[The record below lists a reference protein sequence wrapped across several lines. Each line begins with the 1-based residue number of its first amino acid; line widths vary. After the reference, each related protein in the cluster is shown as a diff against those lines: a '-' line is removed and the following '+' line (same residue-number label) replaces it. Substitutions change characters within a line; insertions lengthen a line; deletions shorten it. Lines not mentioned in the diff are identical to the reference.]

1 MKGMDIGSA
10 IKHRREAL
18 GLRQEDLARGTGLA
32 RNTISRIE
40 IGSVVPSAHSVE
52 LIAEQLN
59 CEVGDLYPPAA
70 PAPHSISEALHR
82 AGVRDRTLSLSLAEL
97 SDLFREPDGS
107 KVTYEEAYDIAHRAV
122 KAYVA
127 FRREITPYLQDER
140 SRRLDGEALERLTL
154 VVLQYYAIAQDE
166 LERIDEEQDNVRR
179 LDILGAM
186 GFMREEVGEARS
198 PRTP

>member
-122 KAYVA
+122 KAYAA
-127 FRREITPYLQDER
+127 FRREITPYLHQDER
-140 SRRLDGEALERLTL
+140 ARRLDREARERSEF
-154 VVLQYYAIAQDE
+154 VVLQYFAIAE
-166 LERIDEEQDNVRR
+166 VERARLLRVDEEQDNVRA
-179 LDILGAM
+179 LDIAFAM
-186 GFMREEVGEARS
+186 EDIRGELAKAY
-198 PRTP
+198 

>member
-18 GLRQEDLARGTGLA
+18 GLRQEDLARRTGLT

-107 KVTYEEAYDIAHRAV
+107 KVTYEEAYDITHRAI
-122 KAYVA
+122 KAYAA

-140 SRRLDGEALERLTL
+140 ARRLDREADERITF
-154 VVLQYYAIAQDE
+154 VVLQYFAIAQDE

-186 GFMREEVGEARS
+186 GFMRKEVGEARS

>member
-10 IKHRREAL
+10 IKHRRETL
-18 GLRQEDLARGTGLA
+18 GLRQEDLARRTGLT

-82 AGVRDRTLSLSLAEL
+82 AGVRDRTLSLSLADL

-122 KAYVA
+122 KAYAA
-127 FRREITPYLQDER
+127 FRREITPYLKDER
-140 SRRLDGEALERLTL
+140 ARLLDREARQRSTF
-154 VVLQYYAIAQDE
+154 VVLQYFAIAEDE
-166 LERIDEEQDNVRR
+166 ISRVDEEQDNVRE
-179 LDILGAM
+179 LDITRAMKFIGA
-186 GFMREEVGEARS
+186 ELGEAY
-198 PRTP
+198 

>member
-122 KAYVA
+122 KAYAA
-127 FRREITPYLQDER
+127 FRREITPYLKDER
-140 SRRLDGEALERLTL
+140 ARLLDREARQRSTF
-154 VVLQYYAIAQDE
+154 VVLQYFAIAEDE
-166 LERIDEEQDNVRR
+166 ISRVDEEQDNVRE
-179 LDILGAM
+179 LDITRAMKFIGA
-186 GFMREEVGEARS
+186 ELGEAY
-198 PRTP
+198 